1 MPDRNSVLL
10 GRQLG
15 LLCNNV
21 SILQMNTVNCGLS
34 LLAVR
39 LEFSGLGLAKW
50 SSLHRCLARPVL
62 YITGGR
68 LALSLQFCAHRLHL
82 QTPRTSVLYP
92 KFMPAVSLNHRWT
105 RVGSIHGLGWAG
117 LNEKYCGIVAEYCR
131 PKTRT
136 FHCP

>member
-10 GRQLG
+10 GGQLG

-21 SILQMNTVNCGLS
+21 SKLQMNTVNCGLS

-62 YITGGR
+62 YITGLVFAVLCPQVTPADASDIGSVPKVY
-68 LALSLQFCAHRLHL
+68 ACSLLEPEMD
-82 QTPRTSVLYP
+82 TGWVYP
-92 KFMPAVSLNHRWT
+92 WV
-105 RVGSIHGLGWAG
+105 GLGWV
-117 LNEKYCGIVAEYCR
+117 E
-131 PKTRT
+131 
-136 FHCP
+136 